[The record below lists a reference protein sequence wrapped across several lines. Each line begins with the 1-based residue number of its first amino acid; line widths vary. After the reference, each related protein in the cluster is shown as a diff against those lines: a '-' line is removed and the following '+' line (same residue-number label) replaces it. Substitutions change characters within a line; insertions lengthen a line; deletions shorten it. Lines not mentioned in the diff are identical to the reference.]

1 MLDFLMNDKEYEIQA
16 NGQVAT
22 ILSHFNSD
30 YVMDVVR
37 NTLSEQ
43 FNHFDTVPKP
53 NIAESFET
61 YFKELLR
68 TYPTDE
74 TNILETRHQTYTDIR
89 DIICR
94 QFALGFVNEDDV
106 DMYSITTL
114 LYDFFVAKFNFYMVN
129 FYCRYIAAEKSAL
142 FMNMGL
148 EKASKEDNSSMNY
161 ARHAFGDDEELAAVI
176 ANLPVVLGALK
187 SIDVPDRYVYQTAY
201 GNNQLLID
209 LIDSHIQPTTS
220 IYNIYNSILFN
231 PTLYPIIVTQIRLKI
246 QMQNTNIDPT
256 QIKGAF
262 GK

>member
-16 NGQVAT
+16 IGQVAT
-22 ILSHFNSD
+22 ILSQFNSD

-74 TNILETRHQTYTDIR
+74 TNILETRHQTYMDIR

-94 QFALGFVNEDDV
+94 QFALGFVNDDV
-106 DMYSITTL
+106 NMYSITTL

-129 FYCRYIAAEKSAL
+129 FYCRYIATEKSAL

-187 SIDVPDRYVYQTAY
+187 NIDVPDRFVYQTAY

-209 LIDSHIQPTTS
+209 LLDSHIQPNTS
-220 IYNIYNSILFN
+220 IFNIYNSILFN
-231 PTLYPIIVTQIRLKI
+231 PALYPIIVTQIRLKI

>member
-22 ILSHFNSD
+22 ILSQFNSD

-94 QFALGFVNEDDV
+94 QFGMGFNNEDDV

-114 LYDFFVAKFNFYMVN
+114 MYDFFVSKFNFYLVN
-129 FYCRYIAAEKSAL
+129 FYCRYIASEKSAL

-148 EKASKEDNSSMNY
+148 EKHSKEDNTSMNY
-161 ARHAFGDDEELAAVI
+161 TRHAFGDDEELATVV
-176 ANLPVVLGALK
+176 ANLPIVLGALR
-187 SIDVPDRYVYQTAY
+187 SIDVSDDYVYKTAY

-209 LIDSHIQPTTS
+209 MLRTHIIPSTS
-220 IYNIYNSILFN
+220 IFNIYNNILFN
-231 PTLYPIIVTQIRLKI
+231 PYLYPVIVTQIRLKI
-246 QMQNTNIDPT
+246 QMQNSTVVGT

>member
-1 MLDFLMNDKEYEIQA
+1 
-16 NGQVAT
+16 
-22 ILSHFNSD
+22 
-30 YVMDVVR
+30 
-37 NTLSEQ
+37 
-43 FNHFDTVPKP
+43 
-53 NIAESFET
+53 
-61 YFKELLR
+61 
-68 TYPTDE
+68 
-74 TNILETRHQTYTDIR
+74 
-89 DIICR
+89 
-94 QFALGFVNEDDV
+94 
-106 DMYSITTL
+106 
-114 LYDFFVAKFNFYMVN
+114 
-129 FYCRYIAAEKSAL
+129 
-142 FMNMGL
+142 
-148 EKASKEDNSSMNY
+148 MNY
-161 ARHAFGDDEELAAVI
+161 ARQSFGDDEELAAVI